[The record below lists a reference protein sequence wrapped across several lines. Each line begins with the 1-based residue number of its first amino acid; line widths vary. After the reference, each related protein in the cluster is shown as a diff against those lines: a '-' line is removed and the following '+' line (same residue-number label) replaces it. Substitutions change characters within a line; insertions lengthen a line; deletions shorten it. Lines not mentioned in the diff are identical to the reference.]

1 MAEIT
6 SLQIRDNILKIKK
19 NIITI
24 NKVICDNTKVGD
36 YTIDLSNYLTQGKSY
51 LATFKSQLSIW
62 NNTVDQN
69 NCWVG
74 LSNSVFGDHVG
85 INNVFNN
92 NFECNVYSLPIGT
105 SRTLT
110 VHIMYHDCAQ
120 FSLKLLTAI
129 EL

>member
-1 MAEIT
+1 
-6 SLQIRDNILKIKK
+6 LQQ
-19 NIITI
+19 
-24 NKVICDNTKVGD
+24 TKVGD
-36 YTIDLSNYLTQGKSY
+36 YTVDLSSYLSQGKSY
-51 LATFKSQLSIW
+51 LLTFRSSIDIL
-62 NNTVDQN
+62 NGTVDQN

-74 LSNSVFGDHVG
+74 LSNPVFGSYVG

-110 VHIMYHDCAQ
+110 VHIMYHNCNR
-120 FSLKLLTAI
+120 FSLELMTAI